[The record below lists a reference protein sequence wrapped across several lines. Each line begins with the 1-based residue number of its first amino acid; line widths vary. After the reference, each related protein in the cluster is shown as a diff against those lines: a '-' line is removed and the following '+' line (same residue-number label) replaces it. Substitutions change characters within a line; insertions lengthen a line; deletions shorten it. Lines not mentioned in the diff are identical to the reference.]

1 VNPNLKTAEKMIK
14 QAIEIY
20 NNNNRRH
27 CSLGMKT
34 PMYAHRHEVH
44 KYNSYKKE
52 KKTTKEPENC

>member
-1 VNPNLKTAEKMIK
+1 MIK